1 MEQNPQKLNNSKV
14 YTLDLI
20 REEKKQVRKQILE
33 STDRIRS
40 TYQGMVAP
48 PKPPTTKMESF
59 MNAFDQGMAIYDGV
73 MMGMRI
79 VRTIRSI
86 FGSSRKKKRW

>member
-1 MEQNPQKLNNSKV
+1 MEQTTKTLNNKK

-20 REEKKQVRKQILE
+20 REEKRKVRKQIRK
-33 STDRIRS
+33 SSDRIKK
-40 TYQGMVAP
+40 TYRDMIAP
-48 PKPPTTKMESF
+48 PKKPATKMETF

-79 VRTIRSI
+79 VRTIRSM
-86 FGSSRKKKRW
+86 FGSSRKKKKW

>member
-1 MEQNPQKLNNSKV
+1 MEQNPQMPNSRM

-20 REEKKQVRKQILE
+20 REEKRKVRKQIKE
-33 STDRIRS
+33 SSDRMQS
-40 TYQGMVAP
+40 TYRNMVAP
-48 PKPPTTKMESF
+48 PKKPATKMETF

-79 VRTIRSI
+79 VRTVRSI
-86 FGSSRKKKRW
+86 FGSSRKKKKW